1 MMAFFKRRPTHNA
14 SRSQPESASTRL
26 LREHKEVAI
35 SSWQRLWKTPI
46 ANLLTWLTLAIA
58 LTLPAAL
65 LLLLSQAQH
74 LGQQVNQSSHISVFL
89 SPGTSNEHGQLLTTE
104 LSARPDIAK
113 ASYISAEQAL
123 VDFKNTSG
131 LDDILASLTDNPL
144 PATILIEPTNTSL
157 SPDAIDKLT
166 QELSHKGYIDQVLV
180 DMAWLNRLQALLAT
194 SQRFTYSLALLLALG
209 VLLVVGNTVRL
220 QIESRKQE
228 ILVIKLVG
236 GTDAYLRRPFLYA
249 GFWAGLFAAF
259 IAWTILQSG
268 VIYLHQPLLSLAQS
282 YQSEWQLQGL
292 SLMGS
297 FILVVTSCGL
307 SVLGASLTV
316 GRQLRLIEPK

>member
-1 MMAFFKRRPTHNA
+1 MAFFKNRPLHNA

-26 LREHKEVAI
+26 FREHKEVVI
-35 SSWQRLWKTPI
+35 SSWYRLWQTPF

-58 LTLPAAL
+58 LALPAAL

-89 SPGTSNEHGQLLTTE
+89 ATSVSIEQGQLITDQLG
-104 LSARPDIAK
+104 SRPDVAK
-113 ASYISAEQAL
+113 ATYISAKQAL
-123 VDFKNTSG
+123 VDFSASSG
-131 LDDILASLTDNPL
+131 LEDILSSLTDNPL
-144 PATILIEPTNTSL
+144 PATILIEPESTAL
-157 SPDAIDKLT
+157 GPKAVAILAQQLRQQD
-166 QELSHKGYIDQVLV
+166 QIDQVLV
-180 DMAWLNRLQALLAT
+180 DMQWLDRLQALLDT
-194 SQRFTYSLALLLALG
+194 SERFTYSLALLLALG

-249 GFWAGLFAAF
+249 GFWAGLFAAV
-259 IAWTILQSG
+259 IAWIILQLG
-268 VIYLHQPLLSLAQS
+268 VSYLHQPLLLLAQS
-282 YQSEWQLQGL
+282 YQSDWQLQGL
-292 SLMGS
+292 SWLGS
-297 FILVVTSCGL
+297 VLLVLTSCGL

>member
-1 MMAFFKRRPTHNA
+1 MAFFKHRPAHNA
-14 SRSQPESASTRL
+14 SRSQPESPTKRL

-35 SSWQRLWKTPI
+35 SSWHRLWQTPL

-58 LTLPAAL
+58 LALPAAL

-89 SPGTSNEHGQLLTTE
+89 ALDVSREQGQLITSQLG
-104 LSARPDIAK
+104 SRPDIAQ
-113 ASYISAEQAL
+113 ATYISAEQAL
-123 VDFKNTSG
+123 TDFKASSG
-131 LDDILASLTDNPL
+131 LEDILASLTDNPL
-144 PATILIEPTNTSL
+144 PATILIEPANASL
-157 SPDAIDKLT
+157 GPEAVAKLT
-166 QELSHKGYIDQVLV
+166 QQLRQQDQIDQVLV
-180 DMAWLNRLQALLAT
+180 DMAWLDRLQALLET
-194 SQRFTYSLALLLALG
+194 SERFTYSLALLLALG

-249 GFWAGLFAAF
+249 GLWAGLFSAF
-259 IAWTILQSG
+259 IAWIILQLG
-268 VIYLHQPLLSLAQS
+268 VAYLHSSLLSLAQS
-282 YQSEWQLQGL
+282 YQSDWRLQGL
-292 SLMGS
+292 SWMGS
-297 FILVVTSCGL
+297 VILIIASCGL

>member
-1 MMAFFKRRPTHNA
+1 MALFNKAPTHNA
-14 SRSQPESASTRL
+14 SRSQPESSSKRW

-35 SSWQRLWKTPI
+35 SSWQRLWLTPF

-74 LGQQVNQSSHISVFL
+74 LSQQLNQNSHLSVFL
-89 SPGTSNEHGQLLTTE
+89 APYISQEQGQSIANQLL
-104 LSARPDIAK
+104 SRPDIANVT
-113 ASYISAEQAL
+113 YISADQAL
-123 VDFKNTSG
+123 LDFKASSG
-131 LDDILASLTDNPL
+131 LEDILDSLTDNPL
-144 PATILIEPTNTSL
+144 PATILIEPASTPL
-157 SPDAIDKLT
+157 SPEAVAQLA
-166 QELSHKGYIDQVLV
+166 QQLRQQNQIDQVLV
-180 DMAWLNRLQALLAT
+180 DMAWLDRLQAILQT
-194 SQRFTYSLALLLALG
+194 SQRFTYSLALLLSLG

-220 QIESRKQE
+220 QIASRKQE

-249 GFWAGLFAAF
+249 GFWAGLFAAALACL
-259 IAWTILQSG
+259 IIQLG
-268 VIYLHQPLLSLAQS
+268 VSYLHPSLASLAQS
-282 YQSEWQLQGL
+282 YQSDWQLQGL
-292 SLMGS
+292 GWLGSLLL
-297 FILVVTSCGL
+297 IITSCSL

>member
-1 MMAFFKRRPTHNA
+1 MAFFKSRPTRNA

-35 SSWQRLWKTPI
+35 SSWHRLWQTPF

-58 LTLPAAL
+58 LALPAAL

-74 LGQQVNQSSHISVFL
+74 LGQQINQSSHISVFL
-89 SPGTSNEHGQLLTTE
+89 VSSINQEQGHLITAQ
-104 LSARPDIAK
+104 LSARPDIAQ
-113 ASYISAEQAL
+113 ATYISAEQAL
-123 VDFKNTSG
+123 VDFKASSG
-131 LDDILASLTDNPL
+131 LEDILTSLTDNPL
-144 PATILIEPTNTSL
+144 PATILIEPANTAL
-157 SPDAIDKLT
+157 GPEAIAKLAE
-166 QELSHKGYIDQVLV
+166 QLRQQDQIAQVLV
-180 DMAWLNRLQALLAT
+180 DMAWLDRLQALLDT
-194 SQRFTYSLALLLALG
+194 SERFTYGLALLLAFG

-249 GFWAGLFAAF
+249 GFWAGLFAAT
-259 IAWTILQSG
+259 IAWIILQLG
-268 VIYLHQPLLSLAQS
+268 VAYLHPPLLSLAQS
-282 YQSEWQLQGL
+282 YQSDWQLQGL
-292 SLMGS
+292 NWLGSLVLG
-297 FILVVTSCGL
+297 IASCGL

>member
-1 MMAFFKRRPTHNA
+1 MAFFKRRPAHNA
-14 SRSQPESASTRL
+14 SRSQPESSSTRW
-26 LREHKEVAI
+26 LREHKEVATN
-35 SSWQRLWKTPI
+35 SWLRLWKTPI
-46 ANLLTWLTLAIA
+46 SNLLTWLTLAIA
-58 LTLPAAL
+58 LALPAAL

-89 SPGTSNEHGQLLTTE
+89 TLGTSDEQGQLMTTE
-104 LSARPDIAK
+104 LTSRPDIVK
-113 ASYISAEQAL
+113 ATYVSAQQAL
-123 VDFKNTSG
+123 VDFKISSG

-144 PATILIEPTNTSL
+144 PATILIEPINSAL
-157 SPDAIDKLT
+157 SPGNIEKLT
-166 QELSHKGYIDQVLV
+166 EKLRQKDHVDQVLV
-180 DMAWLNRLQALLAT
+180 DMAWLDRLQALLAT
-194 SQRFTYSLALLLALG
+194 SQRFTYGLALLLALG

-249 GFWAGLFAAF
+249 GFWAGFFAAL
-259 IAWTILQSG
+259 IAWAILQLG

-282 YQSEWQLQGL
+282 YQSDWQLQSL
-292 SLMGS
+292 SLMES
-297 FILVVTSCGL
+297 FMLVMTSCGL

-316 GRQLRLIEPK
+316 GQQLRLIEPQ

>member
-1 MMAFFKRRPTHNA
+1 MAFFKYRPTRNA
-14 SRSQPESASTRL
+14 SRSQPESPSKRL

-35 SSWQRLWKTPI
+35 SSWHRLWQAPL

-58 LTLPAAL
+58 LALPAAL

-89 SPGTSNEHGQLLTTE
+89 VPDVTREQGQLMTSQLG
-104 LSARPDIAK
+104 SRPDIAQ
-113 ASYISAEQAL
+113 ATYISAEQAL
-123 VDFKNTSG
+123 ADFKASSG
-131 LDDILASLTDNPL
+131 LEDILASLTDNPL
-144 PATILIEPTNTSL
+144 PATILIEPADTFL
-157 SPDAIDKLT
+157 GPEAVAKLT
-166 QELSHKGYIDQVLV
+166 QQLRQQDQIDQVLV
-180 DMAWLNRLQALLAT
+180 DMAWLDRLQALLET
-194 SQRFTYSLALLLALG
+194 SERFTYSLALLLALG

-249 GFWAGLFAAF
+249 GLWAGLFSAF
-259 IAWTILQSG
+259 IAWIILQLG
-268 VIYLHQPLLSLAQS
+268 VTYLHPSLLSLAQS
-282 YQSEWQLQGL
+282 YQSDWQLQGL
-292 SLMGS
+292 SWVGS
-297 FILVVTSCGL
+297 FILVVASCGL

-316 GRQLRLIEPK
+316 GRQLHLIEPK

>member
-1 MMAFFKRRPTHNA
+1 MAFFKYRPTRNA
-14 SRSQPESASTRL
+14 SRSQPESPSKRL

-35 SSWQRLWKTPI
+35 SSWHRLWQAPL

-58 LTLPAAL
+58 LALPAAL

-89 SPGTSNEHGQLLTTE
+89 VPDVTREQGQLMSRE
-104 LSARPDIAK
+104 LGSRPDIAQ
-113 ASYISAEQAL
+113 ATYISAEQAL
-123 VDFKNTSG
+123 ADFKASSG
-131 LDDILASLTDNPL
+131 LEDILASLTDNPL
-144 PATILIEPTNTSL
+144 PATILIEPANTFL
-157 SPDAIDKLT
+157 GPEAVATLT
-166 QELSHKGYIDQVLV
+166 QQLRQQDQIDQVLV
-180 DMAWLNRLQALLAT
+180 DMAWLDRLQALLET
-194 SQRFTYSLALLLALG
+194 SERFTYSLALLLALG

-249 GFWAGLFAAF
+249 GFWAGLFAAV
-259 IAWTILQSG
+259 IAWIILQLG
-268 VIYLHQPLLSLAQS
+268 VIYLHPPLLDLAQS
-282 YQSEWQLQGL
+282 YQSDWQLQGL
-292 SLMGS
+292 SWAGS
-297 FILVVTSCGL
+297 FILIVTSCGL

>member
-1 MMAFFKRRPTHNA
+1 MAFFKSRPPRNA

-35 SSWQRLWKTPI
+35 SSWHRLWQTPF

-58 LTLPAAL
+58 LALPAAL

-74 LGQQVNQSSHISVFL
+74 LGQQINQSSHISVFL
-89 SPGTSNEHGQLLTTE
+89 VSSINQEQGHLITAQ
-104 LSARPDIAK
+104 LSARPDIAQ
-113 ASYISAEQAL
+113 ATYISAEQAL
-123 VDFKNTSG
+123 VDFKASSG
-131 LDDILASLTDNPL
+131 LEDILTSLTDNPL
-144 PATILIEPTNTSL
+144 PATILIEPANTAL
-157 SPDAIDKLT
+157 GPEAIAKLAE
-166 QELSHKGYIDQVLV
+166 QLRQQDQIAQVLV
-180 DMAWLNRLQALLAT
+180 DMAWLDRLQALLDT
-194 SQRFTYSLALLLALG
+194 SERFTYGLALLLAFG

-249 GFWAGLFAAF
+249 GFWAGLFAAT
-259 IAWTILQSG
+259 IAWIILQLG
-268 VIYLHQPLLSLAQS
+268 VAYLHPPLLSLAQS
-282 YQSEWQLQGL
+282 YQSDWQLQGL
-292 SLMGS
+292 NWLGSLVLG
-297 FILVVTSCGL
+297 IASCGL

>member
-1 MMAFFKRRPTHNA
+1 MAFFKHRPTHNA
-14 SRSQPESASTRL
+14 SRSQPESPAKRL

-35 SSWQRLWKTPI
+35 SSWHRLWQAPL

-58 LTLPAAL
+58 LALPAAL

-89 SPGTSNEHGQLLTTE
+89 APDVSREQGKLITGQLD
-104 LSARPDIAK
+104 SRPDVAQ
-113 ASYISAEQAL
+113 ATYISAEQAL
-123 VDFKNTSG
+123 ADFKASSG
-131 LDDILASLTDNPL
+131 LEDILASLTDNPL
-144 PATILIEPTNTSL
+144 PATILIEPANAGL
-157 SPDAIDKLT
+157 GPEAVAKLT
-166 QELSHKGYIDQVLV
+166 QQLRQQDQIDQVLV
-180 DMAWLNRLQALLAT
+180 DMAWLDRLQALLET
-194 SQRFTYSLALLLALG
+194 SERFTYSLALLLALG

-249 GFWAGLFAAF
+249 GLWAGLFSAF
-259 IAWTILQSG
+259 IAWIILQLG
-268 VIYLHQPLLSLAQS
+268 VAYLHPPLLSLAQS
-282 YQSEWQLQGL
+282 YQSDWQLHGL
-292 SLMGS
+292 SCMGS
-297 FILVVTSCGL
+297 FILVIASCGL
-307 SVLGASLTV
+307 SVVGASLTV

>member
-1 MMAFFKRRPTHNA
+1 MAFFKRRPAHNA
-14 SRSQPESASTRL
+14 SRSQPESPAKRL

-35 SSWQRLWKTPI
+35 SSWYRLWQSPL

-58 LTLPAAL
+58 LALPAAL

-74 LGQQVNQSSHISVFL
+74 LGQQVNQSSNISVFL
-89 SPGTSNEHGQLLTTE
+89 AADVSREQGQLITGQLG
-104 LSARPDIAK
+104 SRADIAQ
-113 ASYISAEQAL
+113 ATYISAEQAL
-123 VDFKNTSG
+123 ADFKASSG
-131 LDDILASLTDNPL
+131 LEDILTSLTDNPL
-144 PATILIEPTNTSL
+144 PATILIEPANTSL
-157 SPDAIDKLT
+157 GPKAIATLT
-166 QELSHKGYIDQVLV
+166 QQLRQQDPIDQVLV
-180 DMAWLNRLQALLAT
+180 DMEWLDRLQALLDT
-194 SQRFTYSLALLLALG
+194 SERFTYSLALLLALG

-249 GFWAGLFAAF
+249 GLWAGLFSAL
-259 IAWTILQSG
+259 IAWVILQLG
-268 VIYLHQPLLSLAQS
+268 VSYLHPPLLLLAQS
-282 YQSEWQLQGL
+282 YQSDWQLQGL
-292 SLMGS
+292 SWMGS
-297 FILVVTSCGL
+297 FNLFVASCGL